1 MRFTTLSSVALLIP
15 AIGCE
20 PVQPGLGGGPA
31 PMDGEWRMHVV
42 HVDSIGR
49 CGMLRDSDL
58 EGLVMGMEVAT
69 RDDWGI
75 RFDIEGMELKGNMDS
90 GQIYAQGRLIEEQVV
105 VVSDDEHDVPEETEV
120 EEPDHGKSYSEGD
133 SARTPDSHGED
144 QPMRHGDSRV
154 DCEHDDLFHDGGGT
168 HNRVCYSNAACV
180 LILDFEA
187 THMNDGADREE
198 PIIETSGPPNQ
209 WPRKERMYH

>member
-1 MRFTTLSSVALLIP
+1 MNRFNLVWAVALP
-15 AIGCE
+15 YY
-20 PVQPGLGGGPA
+20 
-31 PMDGEWRMHVV
+31 GEWRLHVV

-144 QPMRHGDSRV
+144 QPMRHGGIHTELIASTMTRSMMEGELTIEYD
-154 DCEHDDLFHDGGGT
+154 
-168 HNRVCYSNAACV
+168 YSNAACV

-198 PIIETSGPPNQ
+198 PIIETSEPAKPVAEEGEDVPL
-209 WPRKERMYH
+209 EG